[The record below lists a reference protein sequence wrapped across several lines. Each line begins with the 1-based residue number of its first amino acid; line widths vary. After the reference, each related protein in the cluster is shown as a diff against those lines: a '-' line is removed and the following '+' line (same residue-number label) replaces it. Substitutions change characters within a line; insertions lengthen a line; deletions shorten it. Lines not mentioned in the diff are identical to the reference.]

1 MHQTPQSAG
10 FGAVDTAFGLSF
22 VLVLILLPLVWIA
35 PPVQWH
41 DQQRIGQVLL
51 GLLALI
57 LFFRNGDFLPKPSTP
72 SSYALVAIMGLGV
85 LSSMRAHQVQW
96 AFAEMAVF
104 AVCLAIV
111 MAIAGMRRAGGHR
124 VDQVLAFT
132 FLFVAVALL
141 AKFLVAYAAALM
153 VENIGFFPWDM
164 VSGFSNVRFQGH
176 FVSLAVSLALLPA
189 VLKNTRPLIKVG
201 AIFLAAGLWMT
212 VFAVGTRGTWLGL
225 GVAAASLF
233 WVGGGLRRLSWL
245 IVASGAIGWL
255 LMLLLFDSVP
265 HWVFGESRLAT
276 TEKALATLSD
286 RDIIWSMALDMVV
299 DRPLLGFGPM
309 HFADVYNT
317 VAAHPHQAVL
327 QWAAEWGVPSAILVS
342 WVFLRA
348 FRTTASVLVDRK
360 ASALAVDRL
369 RGCLAASALAL
380 LVQAMVDGVL
390 VMPYSQLVLSVVL
403 GWLWALHPV
412 EASSFGRVSKVNI
425 YPFLAG
431 FLVAIAWLVHIV
443 LRDYPMISDPNFMF
457 NDIRDAGFPRFWLYG
472 MIYKGS

>member
-1 MHQTPQSAG
+1 MCTASKNAG
-10 FGAVDTAFGLSF
+10 FSAVDAALGLSSA
-22 VLVLILLPLVWIA
+22 VVLILLPLVWIA

-51 GLLALI
+51 GILALVM
-57 LFFRNGDFLPKPSTP
+57 LVRNRDFLPKL
-72 SSYALVAIMGLGV
+72 SSPPNYALLAIVGLGV
-85 LSSMRAHQVQW
+85 VSSLRAHQVQW
-96 AFAEMAVF
+96 AFAEMALF

-111 MAIAGMRRAGGHR
+111 MAVAGMRGAGGHR
-124 VDQVLAFT
+124 VDRALVFT

-176 FVSLAVSLALLPA
+176 FVSLAVPLALLPA
-189 VLKNTRPLIKVG
+189 LLRNSQPLIKGG
-201 AIFLAAGLWMT
+201 AIILAAGLWMT

-225 GVAAASLF
+225 GIAAAGLF
-233 WVGGGLRRLSWL
+233 WVGGGMRRLSWL
-245 IVASGAIGWL
+245 ILASGAIGWL
-255 LMLLLFDSVP
+255 LMIVLFDSMP
-265 HWVFGESRLAT
+265 HWALGESRLAT
-276 TEKALATLSD
+276 TEKALTTLSD
-286 RDIIWSMALDMVV
+286 RDIIWATALEMVV

-327 QWAAEWGVPSAILVS
+327 QWAAEWGLPSAILVS
-342 WVFLRA
+342 LVFLRA
-348 FRTTASVLVDRK
+348 FRATASILADRRESVLTVD
-360 ASALAVDRL
+360 VL
-369 RGCLAASALAL
+369 RGSLAASALAL

-390 VMPYSQLVLSVVL
+390 VMPYSQLGLSVVL

-412 EASSFGRVSKVNI
+412 EASSCGRGCKVNI

-457 NDIRDAGFPRFWLYG
+457 NDIRDAGFPRFWLHG